1 MLHDTIDD
9 KYNST
14 KFPFIVPEILAVI
27 EIEIEID
34 VYNDLSCTTFDTVG

>member
-27 EIEIEID
+27 EIEID
-34 VYNDLSCTTFDTVG
+34 VYNDLPCTTFDTVG